1 MENRHVVHILDVL
14 ALCDNF
20 RAFTML
26 SWPDSATYTKHSPTA
41 KMLYGIQKK
50 RTYSFFSRFRCFFLL
65 KIIFSEILIKVWCL
79 LPFFLLEPVCAINQ
93 LIQSLAIRCVRSCYV
108 LINENLQNVVLYHS
122 KILCFLFKN
131 IYLEDFSF
139 WLHFENF
146 LEWSLLFQNLVHF
159 TTSTPSID
167 EATAYVMQIYTVL
180 RLLDLLY
187 FLQLFYLRYSMANKG
202 EVSKTGSVS
211 KFQTYEKV
219 DETQKN
225 LKDTIKAKINRRN
238 LSAAPFY
245 LNGKT
250 LVDIQCKKL
259 LF

>member
-1 MENRHVVHILDVL
+1 
-14 ALCDNF
+14 
-20 RAFTML
+20 
-26 SWPDSATYTKHSPTA
+26 
-41 KMLYGIQKK
+41 
-50 RTYSFFSRFRCFFLL
+50 
-65 KIIFSEILIKVWCL
+65 
-79 LPFFLLEPVCAINQ
+79 
-93 LIQSLAIRCVRSCYV
+93 
-108 LINENLQNVVLYHS
+108 
-122 KILCFLFKN
+122 
-131 IYLEDFSF
+131 
-139 WLHFENF
+139 
-146 LEWSLLFQNLVHF
+146 
-159 TTSTPSID
+159 
-167 EATAYVMQIYTVL
+167 
-180 RLLDLLY
+180 
-187 FLQLFYLRYSMANKG
+187 MANKG